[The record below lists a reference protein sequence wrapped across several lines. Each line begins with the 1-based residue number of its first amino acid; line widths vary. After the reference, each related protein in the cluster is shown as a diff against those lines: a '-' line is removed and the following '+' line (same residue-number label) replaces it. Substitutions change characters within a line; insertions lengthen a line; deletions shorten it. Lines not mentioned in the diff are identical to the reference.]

1 MRGRGGDQGT
11 LGEGGGLMYSGGGGG
26 GDQGTLGEGEGGGDQ
41 GTLGE
46 GEGWGPGHS
55 G

>member
-1 MRGRGGDQGT
+1 MRGR
-11 LGEGGGLMYSGGGGG
+11 G

-46 GEGWGPGHS
+46 GGGEGTRALWVRGEG
-55 G
+55 